1 MGLRQHKK
9 AICCKDTF
17 CLCQKSAQIETSKE
31 HTTVDYFTCFDILQI
46 ICSKIYIIHLTPCF
60 QRRDLTVS
68 QVLIFVVLIFLVC
81 HSLKLCLN
89 FYEFSLTLFGK
100 LLRWFNNLQIL
111 DIPIFMNIDITF
123 ILNFISTIDYNSS
136 HASFS

>member
-1 MGLRQHKK
+1 MLHLVNLVNARHIIQS
-9 AICCKDTF
+9 
-17 CLCQKSAQIETSKE
+17 CLL
-31 HTTVDYFTCFDILQI
+31 Y
-46 ICSKIYIIHLTPCF
+46 F

-100 LLRWFNNLQIL
+100 LIRWFNNL
-111 DIPIFMNIDITF
+111 DIGYSYF
-123 ILNFISTIDYNSS
+123 
-136 HASFS
+136 HEH

>member
-1 MGLRQHKK
+1 MLHLVNLVNARLIIQS
-9 AICCKDTF
+9 
-17 CLCQKSAQIETSKE
+17 CLL
-31 HTTVDYFTCFDILQI
+31 Y
-46 ICSKIYIIHLTPCF
+46 F

-100 LLRWFNNLQIL
+100 LLIRWFNNL
-111 DIPIFMNIDITF
+111 DIGYSYF
-123 ILNFISTIDYNSS
+123 
-136 HASFS
+136 HEH